1 MPFTTRNSVCGGET
15 QQLQFHHGL
24 ASHRESAVSKASST
38 SSTPPF
44 EQPEF
49 SPEAGPSQ
57 SMYMPRYPGQ
67 ELVPYSQQSTT
78 VLHAGKRFPCC
89 LYREWNPLLV
99 DPPQ

>member
-1 MPFTTRNSVCGGET
+1 MPFTTRNLVCEGET
-15 QQLQFHHGL
+15 QQLQFHPGL
-24 ASHRESAVSKASST
+24 ASHRESAVSKTSST

-49 SPEAGPSQ
+49 SPEARPSQ
-57 SMYMPRYPGQ
+57 SMYMAHYPGQ

-89 LYREWNPLLV
+89 LYREWNSLLV
-99 DPPQ
+99 DTLQ